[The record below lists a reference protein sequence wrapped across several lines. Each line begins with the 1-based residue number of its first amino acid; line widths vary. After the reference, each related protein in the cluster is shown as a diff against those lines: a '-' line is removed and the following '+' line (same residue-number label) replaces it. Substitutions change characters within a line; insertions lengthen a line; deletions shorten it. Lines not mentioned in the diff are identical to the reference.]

1 MAVVAT
7 LVALMVLVSWHVVSL
22 YRTLAAEAHEGVTPA
37 LLQKVG
43 QATPLVRVSHVER
56 FHGRQAFLA
65 LYGTDRNGNAWV
77 AWVRRDG
84 EGPVHAERMAAGVSR
99 EHIRAQVLAQDPKA
113 RVGRIVSGIEEG
125 RPVWEAAY
133 VDAAGRQHYAHFDFY
148 TGALLKT
155 YRLLKTA
162 S

>member
-7 LVALMVLVSWHVVSL
+7 LVALFVLMISQAVSL
-22 YRTLAAEAHEGVTPA
+22 YRTLAVEAHEGVTPA
-37 LLQKVG
+37 LLQRVG
-43 QATPLVRVSHVER
+43 LTTPLVRVTRVER
-56 FHGRQAFLA
+56 FHGRQAYLT
-65 LYGTDRNGNAWV
+65 LYGTDRNGVAWV

-84 EGPVHAERMAAGVSR
+84 EGPVRYARVEEGISR
-99 EHIRAQVLAQDPKA
+99 ARIRALVLAQAPGA
-113 RVGRIVSGIEEG
+113 QIGRIVSGIEEG

-133 VDAAGRQHYAHFDFY
+133 TDAAGRQHYAYFDFY
-148 TGALLKT
+148 TGAPLKT